1 MPICYPC
8 SLDCSKV
15 NSCWCGSSC
24 SDRCTWC
31 NSKGNCMGSCDSS
44 CDGGCDGGCY
54 NSCYGSCDGSCDG
67 SCYGGCYG
75 NCYGSCNTTC
85 TGKCKGSCNTT
96 CTGNCKGSCNTTCT
110 GNCKGNCKGSCN
122 NKCNTGCTSTTS
134 VSLYN
139 KLPASLSEIMK
150 QSEIQAISDV
160 LIAEAARRGVSV
172 TKQTFTVGNIIT
184 SAQMAF
190 LNTAAKAYRTPSNSA
205 TQYNKTLKA
214 HGNELLQIAKDAYN
228 QSLPG

>member
-31 NSKGNCMGSCDSS
+31 NSKGNCMGSCDTT

-54 NSCYGSCDGSCDG
+54 NTCYTTCSGTCDGT
-67 SCYGGCYG
+67 
-75 NCYGSCNTTC
+75 CNTTC
-85 TGKCKGSCNTT
+85 SGTCKGSCNT
-96 CTGNCKGSCNTTCT
+96 
-110 GNCKGNCKGSCN
+110 SCN

-134 VSLYN
+134 VSLYD

-172 TKQTFTVGNIIT
+172 TKQTFTVGNIVT

-190 LNTAAKAYRTPSNSA
+190 LNTAAKAYKTPSNSA
-205 TQYNKTLKA
+205 AQYNKTLKA